1 MIRIRPFRALHYDTA
16 AVGDLAA
23 VIAPPYDVIDD
34 RQLERLY
41 GRSPYNAVRLILN
54 RSRDRYAASAAELIE
69 WRARGVLTRDAQ
81 PCLYY
86 YVQDFALPDGGRRQR
101 AGLMA
106 TVRLER
112 FADGNIRP
120 HERTF
125 ARAKEDRLKLLDACR
140 ANLSPIFGIYPDR
153 LQALEPARRQS
164 AEEAPWIDVGD
175 EAGDRH
181 RVWRIAD
188 PSRIDGIGQALSDRT
203 VFIADGHHRYETAL
217 AYQDRRHEQG
227 DSDPEAPHNYVLM
240 YLTSMDEPGLV
251 LLPTHRVWRG
261 EAKDW
266 LGAVGEHFRVED
278 FPATPE
284 GERTLLA
291 RLAGEPGRGVVGLRL
306 PDRACLLRLRDERLV
321 DEALADLHPVVRW
334 LDVTVL
340 DGLVLRRLLGV
351 DCTRA
356 AQEGELTY
364 THDGAQALHAV
375 AREGAGAAFLLRSPR
390 IQEVESACMAGQ
402 VMPEKSTY
410 FYPKLQTGLVFHLLD
425 A

>member
-1 MIRIRPFRALHYDTA
+1 MIRIRPFRALHYDAA

-34 RQLERLY
+34 RQLDHLY
-41 GRSPYNAVRLILN
+41 ERSPYNAVRLILN
-54 RSRDRYAASAAELIE
+54 RSPDRYAAAAAELGE
-69 WRARGVLTRDAQ
+69 WRARGVLARDER

-86 YVQDFALPDGGRRQR
+86 YVQDFALPGGVRRQR

-106 TVRLER
+106 AVHLES
-112 FADGNIRP
+112 FAGGNIRP

-125 ARAKEDRLKLLDACR
+125 ARAKEDRLKLLAACR
-140 ANLSPIFGIYPDR
+140 ANLSPIFGVYPDR
-153 LQALEPARRQS
+153 LRALEPARRQS
-164 AEEAPWIDVGD
+164 AEEAPWIDVRD
-175 EAGDRH
+175 EVGDRH

-188 PSRIDGIGQALSDRT
+188 PSRVDRIGQALSDRT

-217 AYQDRRHEQG
+217 AYRERLRERG
-227 DSDPEAPHNYVLM
+227 DTEPEAPHDYVLM
-240 YLTSMDEPGLV
+240 YLTSTDEPGLV

-266 LGAVGEHFRVED
+266 LAVVGEHFRVED
-278 FPATPE
+278 FPATLE
-284 GERTLLA
+284 GERALLA
-291 RLAGEPGRGVVGLRL
+291 RLAGETARGVLALRL
-306 PDRACLLRLRDERLV
+306 PDRACLLRLQDERLV
-321 DEALADLHPVVRW
+321 DEALAELHPVVRW

-340 DGLVLRRLLGV
+340 DGLVLRRLLGI

-364 THDGAQALHAV
+364 THDDAQALRAA
-375 AREGAGAAFLLRSPR
+375 AREGAGAAFLLRAPR
-390 IQEVESACMAGQ
+390 IEEVESACMAGQ

>member
-1 MIRIRPFRALHYDTA
+1 MIRIRPFRALHYDAA

-54 RSRDRYAASAAELIE
+54 RSPDRYAASAAELIE

-106 TVRLER
+106 AVRLER

-227 DSDPEAPHNYVLM
+227 DTDPEAPHNYVLM

-284 GERTLLA
+284 GERSAAGATGGRNGARRRRLAPAGSRLSAAPAGREAGRRGAGGPAPGGALA
-291 RLAGEPGRGVVGLRL
+291 RRHRPRRPGAAPPARHRLHARRPGRR
-306 PDRACLLRLRDERLV
+306 
-321 DEALADLHPVVRW
+321 ADLHP
-334 LDVTVL
+334 
-340 DGLVLRRLLGV
+340 RR
-351 DCTRA
+351 
-356 AQEGELTY
+356 
-364 THDGAQALHAV
+364 
-375 AREGAGAAFLLRSPR
+375 RSGPPR
-390 IQEVESACMAGQ
+390 GG
-402 VMPEKSTY
+402 P
-410 FYPKLQTGLVFHLLD
+410 
-425 A
+425 